1 MLLKDKIYLHELR
14 EQFLQQVVNEW
25 PSKWQK
31 EFEEFSSFEALKS
44 KNAFL
49 EALLADIEEVLHQQ
63 LNGEI
68 KNELFSKDF
77 LRRFIFEY
85 GTKEVRIQT
94 RFRNVIAVYLGY
106 ADWTDFQQ
114 KNNEIDRQNIHIN
127 YVNIEESFLPAL
139 RKTQII
145 PLSDEANTT
154 FQIIQPKFTLPRFV
168 PILLG
173 IMTVFALIYLGFN
186 WWQNRPFSS
195 EEVKGIR
202 AIPPSLVRK
211 RAISVP

>member
-1 MLLKDKIYLHELR
+1 MHELR

-49 EALLADIEEVLHQQ
+49 EALLADIEDVLHQR
-63 LNGEI
+63 LNGKT

-106 ADWTDFQQ
+106 ADWDDFQQ
-114 KNNEIDRQNIHIN
+114 KITTSTAKTFTSTTSTSKSLS
-127 YVNIEESFLPAL
+127 YLPCVKCRWFHSL
-139 RKTQII
+139 
-145 PLSDEANTT
+145 TT
-154 FQIIQPKFTLPRFV
+154 HTRRIKSSNQSLPSRDS
-168 PILLG
+168 
-173 IMTVFALIYLGFN
+173 Y
-186 WWQNRPFSS
+186 PFC
-195 EEVKGIR
+195 
-202 AIPPSLVRK
+202 
-211 RAISVP
+211 